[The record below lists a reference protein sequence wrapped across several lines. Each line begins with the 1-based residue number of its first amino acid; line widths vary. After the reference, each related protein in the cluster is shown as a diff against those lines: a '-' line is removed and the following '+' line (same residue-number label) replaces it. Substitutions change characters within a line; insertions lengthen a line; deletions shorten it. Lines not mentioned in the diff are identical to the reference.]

1 MKNGSAEVGMR
12 DLTHHTA
19 EVMARVREGETLNIT
34 HRGRV
39 IARLVPAEEPSLY
52 EKLAASGVITPPQV
66 PGFLP
71 SLRAS
76 ATVDAAATDEIL
88 AERYGEDAR

>member
-1 MKNGSAEVGMR
+1 MTNSGAEVGMR

-19 EVMARVREGETLNIT
+19 EVMARVREGQTLNIT
-34 HRGRV
+34 HRGQV

-52 EKLAASGVITPPQV
+52 DKLVAAGVITPPQN

-71 SLRAS
+71 SLQTP
-76 ATVDAAATDEIL
+76 ATVNTTAADEII

>member
-1 MKNGSAEVGMR
+1 MTNSGAEVGMR

-19 EVMARVREGETLNIT
+19 DVMARVREGETLNIT
-34 HRGRV
+34 HRGKV

-52 EKLAASGVITPPQV
+52 DKLVASGVITPPQN

-71 SLRAS
+71 ALQPPT
-76 ATVDAAATDEIL
+76 TVDTAAADEII
-88 AERYGEDAR
+88 AERYGQDAR